1 MNVSGISSVGGAQQG
16 QAVPAGIAPSQAG
29 SSSFADLL
37 HELVKDTNN
46 SQSEVQ
52 ISVEDLVSGKSESL
66 HEVVMTASQ
75 AELSFRLMMEIR
87 NRLIS
92 SYQEIIRMQV

>member
-1 MNVSGISSVGGAQQG
+1 MDVSGISGAGGLQQG
-16 QAVPAGIAPSQAG
+16 RFAPAAG
-29 SSSFADLL
+29 SQSPTGDSSFADLIQN
-37 HELVKDTNN
+37 LVEGTNKDHAD
-46 SQSEVQ
+46 VQ
-52 ISVEDLVSGKSESL
+52 QSVEDLVSGKSDGI

>member
-1 MNVSGISSVGGAQQG
+1 MDISGISGAGGLQQG
-16 QAVPAGIAPSQAG
+16 GAVPAGAG
-29 SSSFADLL
+29 KSPTGDSSFADLL
-37 HELVKDTNN
+37 QQLVKDTNTN
-46 SQSEVQ
+46 HSDMQK
-52 ISVEDLVSGKSESL
+52 SVEDLVSGKSDSIQ
-66 HEVVMTASQ
+66 EVVMTASQ

>member
-1 MNVSGISSVGGAQQG
+1 MEGTNKDHADVQQ
-16 QAVPAGIAPSQAG
+16 
-29 SSSFADLL
+29 
-37 HELVKDTNN
+37 
-46 SQSEVQ
+46 
-52 ISVEDLVSGKSESL
+52 SVEDLVSGKSDGI